1 MSRGKR
7 KMTPTRNKKQ
17 PKTSHDEKDDPS
29 RSDPFREELP
39 TDGPTR
45 TSALGGVGFNLEDE
59 NSLETEPLEG
69 EGVDNSFLPLMDELT
84 LDEEPLRVDSAELAE
99 ELSEDPVRLY
109 LREIGQVKLLDAP
122 SEFHL
127 AAMIRAPR
135 ILEGISERYRVANE
149 RKQAHASLNPPDEM
163 KDRQP
168 GDCDYYTGS
177 EVTNFALF
185 HALLCDIRTA
195 WNRLGE
201 DSRRLQVEMLNP
213 ELMLAE
219 AQSLHHNWHPDAP
232 SYVHPCIVHEPWGV
246 DLLWNSFVDHAY
258 QVFVGMYL
266 LPEEYA
272 AWLLKRIQSRR
283 KLPVNETLYKHLP
296 SEDVLVEEIKAMNAR
311 ADEANAAIIRANL
324 RLVVSVAKRYLGRGI
339 SFLDL
344 IQEGNLGLLRA
355 VNKFDPRRGFKFST
369 YATWW
374 IRQSINRSIAE
385 QARTIRIPVHLFESI
400 TRILRVQ
407 RSLVQRLGREPTTE
421 EIVLESGFLEAEEV
435 QIVMRSRAE
444 NKPLKLEM
452 QHRWDSAITKVQ
464 RILRS
469 AEEPISLESPVG
481 GGEDSSQL
489 GDFIEDVDAL
499 EPLDAASREM
509 LREQVQ
515 HALLVLT
522 ERERQVLE
530 LRFGLVDGRDHTLEE
545 VSRYFNVTRERIR
558 QIEAKALRKLR
569 HPTRSRL
576 LRDYLS

>member
-1 MSRGKR
+1 
-7 KMTPTRNKKQ
+7 MTPTRNKKQ
-17 PKTSHDEKDDPS
+17 RATSHDDKDDPFLL
-29 RSDPFREELP
+29 DPFRDDLP
-39 TDGPTR
+39 ADVPTS
-45 TSALGGVGFNLEDE
+45 TSALVGAGFDPEDE
-59 NSLETEPLEG
+59 NSLETEQLDG
-69 EGVDNSFLPLMDELT
+69 ESMEHNFLPITDELN
-84 LDEEPLRVDSAELAE
+84 LEEEPVKLDGPELAQ

-127 AAMIRAPR
+127 AAMIKAPR

-149 RKQAHASLNPPDEM
+149 RKKAHASLNPPSEIR
-163 KDRQP
+163 DRQS
-168 GDCDYYTGS
+168 GDCDDYIGQA
-177 EVTNFALF
+177 VTNTALF
-185 HALLCDIRTA
+185 RSLLCDIRTA

-219 AQSLHHNWHPDAP
+219 AQSLHHNWHPDTP

-258 QVFVGMYL
+258 QVFVGLYL
-266 LPEEYA
+266 LPGDYA
-272 AWLLKRIQSRR
+272 TWLLKRIQSRR
-283 KLPVNETLYKHLP
+283 MLPVNETLYKHLP
-296 SEDVLVEEIKAMNAR
+296 AEDVLTEEIKAMNAR
-311 ADEANAAIIRANL
+311 ADEANVAIIRANL

-407 RSLVQRLGREPTTE
+407 RALVQKLGREPTTE
-421 EIVLESGFLEAEEV
+421 EIVLESGFLETEEV

-515 HALLVLT
+515 HALMVLT
-522 ERERQVLE
+522 ERERQVL
-530 LRFGLVDGRDHTLEE
+530 
-545 VSRYFNVTRERIR
+545 
-558 QIEAKALRKLR
+558 
-569 HPTRSRL
+569 
-576 LRDYLS
+576 